1 MVDFDERGKYN
12 PPKFVWLNKVA
23 PSPIKFINST
33 RYGPVKKTT
42 CNEFGVETSICGESG
57 SSVDIARIL
66 VKYGIKS
73 ISCNIDAI
81 DTIRAVVYQE
91 EQEED

>member
-1 MVDFDERGKYN
+1 LIQLTLGIDRNNERLAKRSSASHPAVLRSMKMVID
-12 PPKFVWLNKVA
+12 V
-23 PSPIKFINST
+23 
-33 RYGPVKKTT
+33 

-57 SSVDIARIL
+57 SNVDIARIL

-91 EQEED
+91 EQGILSD

>member
-1 MVDFDERGKYN
+1 MVDFDERDFDERGKYN
-12 PPKFVWLNKVA
+12 PPKFVWLNKLDTV
-23 PSPIKFINST
+23 
-33 RYGPVKKTT
+33 PVKKTT

>member
-1 MVDFDERGKYN
+1 MSEVNIILLSLFGSIK
-12 PPKFVWLNKVA
+12 
-23 PSPIKFINST
+23 SPLRLSSLLIQLDT
-33 RYGPVKKTT
+33 VPVTKTT